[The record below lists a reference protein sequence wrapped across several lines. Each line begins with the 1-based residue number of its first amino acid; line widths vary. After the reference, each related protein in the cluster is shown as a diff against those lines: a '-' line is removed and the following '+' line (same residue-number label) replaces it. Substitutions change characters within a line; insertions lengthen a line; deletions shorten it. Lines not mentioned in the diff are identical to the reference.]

1 MKKKKYPVLWW
12 GNPLAILMLR
22 IELGVF
28 VVIGI
33 IGGII
38 DQVTLEGMLLYAF
51 FVMILMLLEIF
62 CIYYKSKSYIL
73 IRPQGVTWRGLFGNK
88 YASFRWD
95 EIQQVGI
102 VWESGKSGGAYFSTW
117 RCETPEK
124 LLEARNYYL
133 GTQVIVLDLIK
144 KKVELFKE
152 TVNQYIPPEKWA
164 PDMDQYG
171 NWTPEDGRP
180 IWVPIDEWEADKAE
194 KQNE

>member
-12 GNPLAILMLR
+12 GNPLAILMLW
-22 IELGVF
+22 IEFGVL
-28 VVIGI
+28 VIGII

-38 DQVTLEGMLLYAF
+38 DQATQGEMLLAAF
-51 FVMILMLLEIF
+51 FIIVLMLLEIF

-117 RCETPEK
+117 RCETAEK

-164 PDMDQYG
+164 PDMDKHG
-171 NWTPEDGRP
+171 NWIPEDGRP
-180 IWVPIDEWEADKAE
+180 MWVPIDEWEADKAE

>member
-12 GNPLAILMLR
+12 GNPLAILMLW
-22 IELGVF
+22 IELGVL

-102 VWESGKSGGAYFSTW
+102 VWEDGQSGGAYFSTW

-133 GTQVIVLDLIK
+133 GTQVIVLNLTK

-180 IWVPIDEWEADKAE
+180 MWVPIDEWEADKAE

>member
-12 GNPLAILMLR
+12 GNPLAVLVLW
-22 IELGVF
+22 IEFGVL
-28 VVIGI
+28 VIGII

-38 DQVTLEGMLLYAF
+38 DQATQGEMLLVALF
-51 FVMILMLLEIF
+51 IIIAMLVDIF
-62 CIYYKSKSYIL
+62 CIHYKSKSYIL

-117 RCETPEK
+117 RCETAEK

-133 GTQVIVLDLIK
+133 GTQVIVLNFTK

-171 NWTPEDGRP
+171 NWIPEDGRP

>member
-12 GNPLAILMLR
+12 GNPLGILSVW
-22 IELGVF
+22 IEFGAF
-28 VVIGI
+28 VILGI
-33 IGGII
+33 IASII
-38 DQVTLEGMLLYAF
+38 DPPSLGTLIFYTC
-51 FVMILMLLEIF
+51 FVFALVLAEIVF
-62 CIYYKSKSYIL
+62 IHYKSKSYIL

-102 VWESGKSGGAYFSTW
+102 VWEDGQSGGAYFSTW

-133 GTQVIVLDLIK
+133 GTQVIVLNLTK

>member
-12 GNPLAILMLR
+12 GNPLAVLVLW
-22 IELGVF
+22 IEFGVL
-28 VVIGI
+28 VIGII

-38 DQVTLEGMLLYAF
+38 DQATQGEMLLAAF
-51 FVMILMLLEIF
+51 FIIVLMLLEIF

-102 VWESGKSGGAYFSTW
+102 VWESGKSGGTYFSTW
-117 RCETPEK
+117 RCETAEK

-133 GTQVIVLDLIK
+133 GTQVIVLDLTK

-180 IWVPIDEWEADKAE
+180 MWVPIDEWEADKAE
-194 KQNE
+194 KQDE

>member
-12 GNPLAILMLR
+12 GNPLDILSVW
-22 IELGVF
+22 IEFGAF
-28 VVIGI
+28 VVLGI
-33 IGGII
+33 IACII
-38 DQVTLEGMLLYAF
+38 DQATQGEML
-51 FVMILMLLEIF
+51 FVALFIIIAMSVEIF
-62 CIYYKSKSYIL
+62 CIHYKSKSYIL

-102 VWESGKSGGAYFSTW
+102 VWEGGSGGAYFSTW
-117 RCETPEK
+117 RCETAEK

-133 GTQVIVLDLIK
+133 GTQVIVLNLTK
-144 KKVELFKE
+144 EKVELFKE

-164 PDMDQYG
+164 PDMDKYG

-194 KQNE
+194 KEDE

>member
-12 GNPLAILMLR
+12 GNPLAILMLW
-22 IELGVF
+22 IEFGVL
-28 VVIGI
+28 VIGII

-38 DQVTLEGMLLYAF
+38 DQATQGEMLLAAF
-51 FVMILMLLEIF
+51 FIIVLMLLEIF

-117 RCETPEK
+117 RCETAEK

-133 GTQVIVLDLIK
+133 GTQVIVLDLTK

-171 NWTPEDGRP
+171 NWIPEDGRP

-194 KQNE
+194 KQDE

>member
-12 GNPLAILMLR
+12 GNPLAILMLW
-22 IELGVF
+22 IELGVL

-38 DQVTLEGMLLYAF
+38 DQATQGEMLLAAF
-51 FVMILMLLEIF
+51 FIIVLMLLEIF

-117 RCETPEK
+117 RCETAEK

-133 GTQVIVLDLIK
+133 GTQVIVLNFTK

-171 NWTPEDGRP
+171 NWIPEDGRP

>member
-12 GNPLAILMLR
+12 GNPLAILMLW
-22 IELGVF
+22 IELGVL

-38 DQVTLEGMLLYAF
+38 DQVTLEGILLYSF
-51 FVMILMLLEIF
+51 FVMVAMLLEIF

-102 VWESGKSGGAYFSTW
+102 VWEDGQSGGAYFSTW

-133 GTQVIVLDLIK
+133 GTQVIVLNFTK
-144 KKVELFKE
+144 KKVELFRE

-180 IWVPIDEWEADKAE
+180 MWVPIDEWEADKAE
-194 KQNE
+194 KEDE